1 MLHITYF
8 DDIADDIMFS
18 YIFRN
23 VSLEGWYA
31 GRGFTCECVHS
42 HGMPIRLRKPY
53 ALHTLVDLRYR
64 SP

>member
-42 HGMPIRLRKPY
+42 HGMPIRLRKT
-53 ALHTLVDLRYR
+53 LHTLVDLLYR